1 MKKNRSIDFSGYLF
15 ILPFLI
21 FFVSF
26 LLVPM
31 LRGIQLSLFDFSKR
45 KPVFVGLKNYAKL
58 LLESQGATIHGPFMK
73 SLGNTMLITAVAV
86 PIVVVL
92 SIFIAMVIYKKNA
105 TVRSFF
111 RGVFYIPAISSVV
124 SVTVV
129 WMWIYHP
136 TYGILN
142 YVFKSMG
149 LISKNIDWLGNPR
162 TAIFCIIAILITT
175 SIGQPIILYVAALG
189 NVPHDLLEAAEI
201 DGAKPWQVFTKIT
214 WPLIQP
220 TTLYIVVVTTINS
233 FQIFAL
239 IQLLTHGGPNYA
251 TSTIMYLVYEAAIKN
266 GQHGL
271 SSAMGVILMLII
283 AAISILQFKFL
294 QSDND

>member
-58 LLESQGATIHGPFMK
+58 LLESQGATIHEPFMK
-73 SLGNTMLITAVAV
+73 SLVNTITITAVAV

-105 TVRSFF
+105 AVRSFF
-111 RGVFYIPAISSVV
+111 RGIFYIPAISSVV

-149 LISKNIDWLGNPR
+149 MISKNIDWLGNPK

-189 NVPHDLLEAAEI
+189 NVPNDLLEAAEI
-201 DGAKPWQVFTKIT
+201 DGAKPWQVFRRIT

-239 IQLLTHGGPNYA
+239 IQLLTHGGPNYG

-266 GQHGL
+266 GEHGL
-271 SSAMGVILMLII
+271 ASAMGVILMLII
-283 AAISILQFKFL
+283 AAISIVQFKFL
-294 QSDND
+294 QSDHD